1 MKKLLLSLGAICL
14 LFSSAFAQEE
24 MQEVWRTDLDHK
36 FDESGFNH
44 KGGYSYSTDKKKITV
59 VSNSDGKIIWSGA
72 FKEISP
78 NLRKIDDLVPLWDAE
93 CLFLFDRKMGKDAVA
108 VIDVK
113 TGKLLW
119 ETSKYQNLTE
129 ENIIYIR
136 ELGTF
141 AISLKESL
149 VMVNARTGEEIWE
162 TSKFRGVVGAYV
174 YMNDDHLVMLNY
186 KPTALGNL
194 FAGMK
199 NQIVKINTK
208 NGDIVWDQTYRGQ
221 VERKAITRE
230 AIVNLDVQEGKVF
243 LLLNGIQVYDYNTGV
258 INWAAAFDETPRV
271 IGEPAGAVRFGV
283 YGAVAEPV
291 VDGND
296 VYVLDMQNKRS
307 QYVKKY
313 DLNSGKLLWTSPEI
327 KGAKAI
333 PNMFL
338 VDDKIVLQIGGAV
351 EAQAYIRKQVRN
363 PDGSYSWVT
372 ETRIWYPNV
381 KPTGVQCFSAKDGA
395 SMWDSER
402 FKKGITNIFPF
413 QKNIIVCSG
422 KELYSLELATGKE
435 NYGVALSADGIGLA
449 EKILDY
455 KDKVLIVGAKG
466 VSSHL
471 KENGKFVA
479 SSKYKNS
486 TFAGEAGNVI
496 KLETANKDLATFN
509 KEDCSHKQYNA
520 RNGASSYISD
530 DGLYVIV
537 FEKKE
542 VARLKAQ

>member
-1 MKKLLLSLGAICL
+1 MKKLLLSLGALCL
-14 LFSSAFAQEE
+14 LFTSAFAQED
-24 MQEVWRTDLDHK
+24 MQEVWRTELDHK
-36 FDESGFNH
+36 FDETGFSH
-44 KGGYSYSTDKKKITV
+44 VDGYSFSTDYKKITV
-59 VSNSDGKIIWSGA
+59 VSNKDGKVIWTGA

-78 NLRKIDDLVPLWDAE
+78 NLKKIDELVPLWDAE
-93 CLFLFDRKMGKDAVA
+93 CFFLFDRKIGKDAIA
-108 VIDVK
+108 VVDVK

-119 ETSKYQNLTE
+119 ETSKYQNISQD
-129 ENIIYIR
+129 NIIYIR

-162 TSKFRGVVGAYV
+162 TAKFKGVVGAYV
-174 YMNDDHLVMLNY
+174 YMNDNHLVMLNY
-186 KPTALGNL
+186 KPTALGAL

-221 VERKAITRE
+221 VEKKAITGE
-230 AIVNLDVQEGKVF
+230 TIVDLDVQEGKVF

-258 INWAAAFDETPRV
+258 INWSAAFDETPQI
-271 IGEPAGAVRFGV
+271 IGKPMGAVRFGV
-283 YGAVAEPV
+283 YGAVAKPV

-307 QYVKKY
+307 QYIKKY

-363 PDGSYSWVT
+363 ADGTYYWTT
-372 ETRIWYPNV
+372 ESRIWYPNV
-381 KPTGVQCFSAKDGA
+381 KPTGVQSFSAKDGA
-395 SMWDSER
+395 SLWDSER
-402 FKKGITNIFPF
+402 FKKGITNMFPF

-422 KELYSLELATGKE
+422 KELYSLALETGKE

-449 EKILDY
+449 EKVLDY
-455 KDKVLIVGAKG
+455 KDKVLVVGAKG

-479 SSKYKNS
+479 SSKYKTA
-486 TFAGEAGNVI
+486 TFAGEDGNTI
-496 KLETANKDLATFN
+496 KLETVNKDLATFN
-509 KEDCSHKQYNA
+509 KEDCSHKRYNA
-520 RNGASSYISD
+520 KNGATSYVSE

-537 FEKKE
+537 FEKKS
-542 VARLKAQ
+542 VVRLKAQ